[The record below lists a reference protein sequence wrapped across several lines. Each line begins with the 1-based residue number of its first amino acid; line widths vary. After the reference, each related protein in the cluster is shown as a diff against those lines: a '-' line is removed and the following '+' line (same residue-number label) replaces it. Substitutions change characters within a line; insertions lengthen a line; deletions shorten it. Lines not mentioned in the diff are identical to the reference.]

1 MKMLSVIF
9 IFVELSKNLMMDDD
23 DLSKTEIVIY
33 TIFSIFIIV
42 LTLIFVALGC
52 GIFDMSFSIL

>member
-52 GIFDMSFSIL
+52 GIFDMSFSML

>member
-1 MKMLSVIF
+1 
-9 IFVELSKNLMMDDD
+9 MMDDD
-23 DLSKTEIVIY
+23 DLSKTEILIY

-52 GIFDMSFSIL
+52 GIFDVSSSIL

>member
-1 MKMLSVIF
+1 MI
-9 IFVELSKNLMMDDD
+9 DDD
-23 DLSKTEIVIY
+23 VSKTEILIY

-52 GIFDMSFSIL
+52 GIF

>member
-33 TIFSIFIIV
+33 TIFSICIIV

-52 GIFDMSFSIL
+52 GIFDMSFSTL